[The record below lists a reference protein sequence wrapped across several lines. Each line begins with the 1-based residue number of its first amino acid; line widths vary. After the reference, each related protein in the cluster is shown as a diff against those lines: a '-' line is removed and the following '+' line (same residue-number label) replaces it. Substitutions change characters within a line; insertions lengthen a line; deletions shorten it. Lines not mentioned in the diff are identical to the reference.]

1 MANAYREHFLGA
13 ALFVNDPRSRY
24 VCPARQSIM
33 SSDVRP
39 PHCPAWLIEARQLL
53 DRDFRERLT
62 TTHIARVVGVHPVYL
77 AQMFQKHFHCG
88 VIEYLLRRRIAFA
101 CRELR
106 TSGVPIAEIAI
117 AAGFYDQG
125 HFSRTFKRLV
135 GITPSSYRGRTS

>member
-1 MANAYREHFLGA
+1 
-13 ALFVNDPRSRY
+13 
-24 VCPARQSIM
+24 M
-33 SSDVRP
+33 SSHVRL
-39 PHCPAWLIEARQLL
+39 PHWLAEARQML

-62 TTHIARVVGVHPVYL
+62 SAQIAQTVGVHPVYL
-77 AQMFQKHFHCG
+77 AQTFQKFFGCG

-106 TSGVPIAEIAI
+106 NTDISMADLAV

-135 GITPSSYRGRTS
+135 GITPSAYRRRYRRVAD